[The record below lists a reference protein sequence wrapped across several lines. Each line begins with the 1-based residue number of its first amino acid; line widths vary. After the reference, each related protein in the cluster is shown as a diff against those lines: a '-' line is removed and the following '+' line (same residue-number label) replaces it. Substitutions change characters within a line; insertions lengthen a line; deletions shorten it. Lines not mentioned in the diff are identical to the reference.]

1 MKRERKRTTQRD
13 LREQNRLSWNAV
25 VGAHDSHRVDL
36 ARFLREGGSTLF
48 PEDRALL
55 GDLNGKALAH
65 LQCNSGGDSLSLALL
80 GASVTGVDI
89 SDEAISSARQ
99 LSSKSGILADF
110 VRADVY
116 DWLVTTAREGRRFD
130 VVYCSYGIVCWL
142 PDLRAWAGGIASVL
156 RPGGR
161 FVIVDFHPTAMM
173 FDEHWNHVHAYY
185 SGGEPL
191 TDDAGVGDYVAEA
204 GGGLTP
210 AGFVEGERDFDN
222 PQRCHLF
229 RWGLGEVVTA
239 VAGAGLRLT
248 VLQEYPY
255 SNGERHFAEMRELP
269 GRRMIPPESVSTV
282 PLMYGIRAYKS

>member
-1 MKRERKRTTQRD
+1 MKRERTSMFYRD

-25 VGAHDSHRVDL
+25 VGAHDSHRGDL

-99 LSSKSGILADF
+99 LSSRSGIPADF

-116 DWLVTTAREGRRFD
+116 DWLRGQKEARFD

-142 PDLRAWAGGIASVL
+142 PDLQSWAGGIASVL

-173 FDEHWNHVHAYY
+173 FDEHWNHAHAYY
-185 SGGEPL
+185 SGGEPS

-210 AGFVEGERDFDN
+210 AGFVEGARDFDN